1 MFRLAM
7 ALFAAYLLLPENL
20 RTETGAPATV
30 SENHVAEVAA
40 IDALGAAHSVYADI
54 SGFCE
59 RNLEACET
67 GKAVASIVVQ
77 KVRAGVS
84 EFASTPKP
92 EAAPMDQTLT
102 GSIR

>member
-20 RTETGAPATV
+20 RTETGAPAAM
-30 SENHVAEVAA
+30 SESHVAEVAA
-40 IDALGAAHSVYADI
+40 IDALGAAHSVYSDI

-84 EFASTPKP
+84 EFASGPKG
-92 EAAPMDQTLT
+92 EVAPMDQTLT